1 MSGLLNNSLFLST
14 AAAAGGYQI
23 ERSLRFNSSDSAFCS
38 RTPAVAGDRQTWTW
52 AGWVKRSGLGTDQV
66 LFDCRPV
73 VSDSQFSV
81 FYLNSTNALSFS
93 GPITTWFT
101 TSAVFRDC
109 SAWVHI
115 VLALDTTQATAADRI
130 KLYVNG
136 SQVTAFSTSANPSQ
150 NADLGINQAAVHGIG
165 AATTP
170 SGYIDGYLADIH
182 FIDGQALTPSSF
194 TEVSATT
201 GQLIPIEYT
210 GTFGT
215 NGFQLKFADNSAA
228 TAATLG
234 ADTSGNG
241 NNWTPNNFS
250 VQ

>member
-1 MSGLLNNSLFLST
+1 V
-14 AAAAGGYQI
+14 
-23 ERSLRFNSSDSAFCS
+23 S
-38 RTPAVAGDRQTWTW
+38 RTPAVAGNRTTWTW

-136 SQVTAFSTSANPSQ
+136 SQVTAFSTS
-150 NADLGINQAAVHGIG
+150 V
-165 AATTP
+165 
-170 SGYIDGYLADIH
+170 
-182 FIDGQALTPSSF
+182 TPSSF

-201 GQLIPIEYT
+201 GQLIPLAYS
-210 GTFGT
+210 GSYGT
-215 NGFQLKFADNSAA
+215 NGFQLKFSDNSAA
-228 TAATLG
+228 TAATLVLIPVATG
-234 ADTSGNG
+234 ITGRRITSALLLVLA
-241 NNWTPNNFS
+241 TTAS
-250 VQ
+250 